1 MGGKWD
7 IQLDGVRAALG
18 HTGEV
23 AGKFEE
29 EFTSYGEHV
38 SGAATSAGTMALGG
52 ATAPEGGFVGPV
64 GAALKEF
71 ADGTEN
77 DLRFLPVRAGK
88 SIKGAR
94 EAAEAYQQG
103 DLEMAQN
110 KEDAALK
117 APTPEELKP
126 PKDAKK

>member
-7 IQLDGVRAALG
+7 IKLDGVRAALS

-29 EFTSYGEHV
+29 EFTSYSEHL
-38 SGAATSAGTMALGG
+38 SGASTSAGTMALGG
-52 ATAPEGGFVGPV
+52 AKAPEGGFVGPI

-71 ADGTEN
+71 ADGTQN

-94 EAAEAYQQG
+94 EATEAYLKG
-103 DLEMAQN
+103 DQEMAEN
-110 KEDAALK
+110 KENAALQ
-117 APTPEELKP
+117 APTPEEIM
-126 PKDAKK
+126 PKGAKK